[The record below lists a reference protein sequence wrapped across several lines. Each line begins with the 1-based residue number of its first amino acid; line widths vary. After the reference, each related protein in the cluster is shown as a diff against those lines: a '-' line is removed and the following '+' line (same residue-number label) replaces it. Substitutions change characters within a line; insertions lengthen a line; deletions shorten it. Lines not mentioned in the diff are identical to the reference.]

1 MKKDL
6 EIGKWRAVGRK
17 VYVQVS
23 DEPSDDDV
31 LVGFVLTPDAAN
43 YVVEAVNSPRLVPVD
58 ESADSW

>member
-1 MKKDL
+1 MKKDH
-6 EIGKWRAVGRK
+6 EIGKWRAVGRN

-31 LVGFVLTPDAAN
+31 LVGFILTPDAAN
-43 YVVEAVNSPRLVPVD
+43 YVVDAVNSPRLVPVD

>member
-31 LVGFVLTPDAAN
+31 LVGFILTPDAVN
-43 YVVEAVNSPRLVPVD
+43 YVVDAVNSPRLVPVD